1 MVLVLGIIAPEDLS
15 GIFNIP
21 LEELDCAGLKL
32 TLSNVYRIG
41 SSGMIK
47 INGKKL
53 PKYIEVSPV
62 NNIFHLKQGAY
73 LVKYSEYIRVPSDAI
88 ALAIQRS
95 SLLRMGA
102 SLYTAVWDP
111 GYEGRGSG
119 LLAVH
124 NEHGIC
130 IEKGAQIAQ
139 LVFIRMNKPT
149 KKLYRGS
156 YFREK

>member
-1 MVLVLGIIAPEDLS
+1 MVVLSPEDLS
-15 GIFNIP
+15 KIFSIP
-21 LEELDCAGLKL
+21 LEELDCAGLRL
-32 TLSNVYRIG
+32 TLSEVYRLNSPGKIG
-41 SSGMIK
+41 
-47 INGKKL
+47 INYKEL
-53 PKYIEVSPV
+53 PKYVEVKPV
-62 NNIFHLKQGAY
+62 NNNTFYLENGAY
-73 LVKYSEYIRVPSDAI
+73 LVRYNEYIHVPSDTI

-119 LLAVH
+119 LLVVH
-124 NEHGIC
+124 NRNGIY

-139 LVFIRMNKPT
+139 LVFIKMSRST

>member
-1 MVLVLGIIAPEDLS
+1 LGVIAPEDLS
-15 GIFNIP
+15 KIFNIP

-32 TLSNVYRIG
+32 TLSDVYNID
-41 SSGMIK
+41 SIGMIE

-53 PKYIEVSPV
+53 PKYVEVRPV
-62 NNIFHLKQGAY
+62 KNIFHLKQGAY
-73 LVKYSEYIRVPSDAI
+73 LIRYNEYIRVPSDTI

-119 LLAVH
+119 LLVVH
-124 NEHGIC
+124 NKNGIY

-139 LVFIRMNKPT
+139 LIFIKMSRST

>member
-1 MVLVLGIIAPEDLS
+1 M
-15 GIFNIP
+15 
-21 LEELDCAGLKL
+21 
-32 TLSNVYRIG
+32 RI
-41 SSGMIK
+41 
-47 INGKKL
+47 
-53 PKYIEVSPV
+53 
-62 NNIFHLKQGAY
+62 
-73 LVKYSEYIRVPSDAI
+73 
-88 ALAIQRS
+88 
-95 SLLRMGA
+95 GA

-119 LLAVH
+119 LLVVH
-124 NEHGIC
+124 NKNGIY

>member
-1 MVLVLGIIAPEDLS
+1 MVILSPEDLS
-15 GIFNIP
+15 KIFNIP
-21 LEELDCAGLKL
+21 LEELDCAGLRL
-32 TLSNVYRIG
+32 TLSEVYRIDSPG
-41 SSGMIK
+41 K
-47 INGKKL
+47 ISINDKEL
-53 PKYIEVSPV
+53 PKYVVVRPV
-62 NNIFHLKQGAY
+62 NNIFYLENGAY
-73 LVKYSEYIRVPSDAI
+73 LMKYNEYIRVPSDTI

-95 SLLRMGA
+95 SLLRIGA

-119 LLAVH
+119 LLVVH
-124 NEHGIC
+124 NRNGIY

-139 LVFIRMNKPT
+139 LIFIKMSRST

>member
-1 MVLVLGIIAPEDLS
+1 MRLTILSPEDLS
-15 GIFNIP
+15 KIFGIS
-21 LEELDCAGLKL
+21 LEDLDCAGLKL
-32 TLSNVYRIG
+32 TLSEVYRIDSAG
-41 SSGMIK
+41 RIMV
-47 INGKKL
+47 NGKEL
-53 PKYIEVSPV
+53 PKYVEMRPI
-62 NNIFHLKQGAY
+62 NNVFYLEKDAY
-73 LVKYSEYIRVPSDAI
+73 LIKYNEYISVPPDTI

-95 SLLRMGA
+95 SLLRIGA

-119 LLAVH
+119 LLVVH
-124 NEHGIC
+124 NIYGIY

-139 LVFIRMNKPT
+139 LVFIKMNKAT